1 MTGVDVMYQPY
12 AYPAYFPYQRHFAD
26 QKFGV
31 QKMQEPLDSVNYS
44 SSTNV
49 PRGKE
54 DDLEKETQ
62 PKDTQYLNANCV
74 LLTYFS
80 GDISSVVDEHF
91 SRALSQP
98 SSYSADSS
106 GTKSLSWKDSSPMSQ
121 RNFPP
126 SFWNS
131 AYQPPASTLSS
142 THHDLQF
149 TPDPYIATSIHGL
162 SGLHHQDPW
171 HYTISSQTHGYPH
184 RSMHD
189 FAYSTMATPSRYNP
203 HYGSLLMQPSMSAG
217 RLGGC
222 DMTKPSES
230 WSSRYHPD
238 HRLASEFS
246 SRAHLDSG
254 ISGLEN
260 PNRRTQQGFILVLI
274 AVSPWQ

>member
-1 MTGVDVMYQPY
+1 MLPI
-12 AYPAYFPYQRHFAD
+12 
-26 QKFGV
+26 
-31 QKMQEPLDSVNYS
+31 YS
-44 SSTNV
+44 RKLCQVLIIIRAPHVSDESFHELTI
-49 PRGKE
+49 
-54 DDLEKETQ
+54 DF
-62 PKDTQYLNANCV
+62 DTYMNFTAL
-74 LLTYFS
+74 FS
-80 GDISSVVDEHF
+80 FIS
-91 SRALSQP
+91 P
-98 SSYSADSS
+98 
-106 GTKSLSWKDSSPMSQ
+106 DSSPMSQ

-131 AYQPPASTLSS
+131 AYQPPPSTISS
-142 THHDLQF
+142 SHHDLQF

-203 HYGSLLMQPSMSAG
+203 HYGSLLMQPSVSAG

-254 ISGLEN
+254 ISGN
-260 PNRRTQQGFILVLI
+260 YFSNI
-274 AVSPWQ
+274 SS